1 MADSAIFI
9 GWGEPI
15 RGREQVSATVFGEA
29 VELWTRLEA
38 EGVLESW
45 EAYFLEP
52 HGGDLN
58 GFFLL
63 KGDRAGLGTLRTR
76 QEFDRIVTRGS
87 MVVSNFGVVGA
98 ATGARIEQ
106 EMGRYLE
113 AAGELGS
120 G

>member
-29 VELWTRLEA
+29 IELWGRFQA
-38 EGVLESW
+38 DGAIESW

-63 KGDRAGLGTLRTR
+63 KGDREQLAELRVR
-76 QEFDRIVTRGS
+76 EDMDRIVTRGS

-98 ATGARIEQ
+98 ATGARIE
-106 EMGRYLE
+106 EGMAIYLE
-113 AAGELGS
+113 AAGELA
-120 G
+120 

>member
-9 GWGEPI
+9 GWGEPV

-29 VELWTRLEA
+29 VALWTSLEA
-38 EGVLESW
+38 EGAIEGW

-52 HGGDLN
+52 HGGDLD

-63 KGDRAGLGTLRTR
+63 KGDRARLAEVRMR
-76 QEFDRIVTRGS
+76 EEIDRIVLRGS
-87 MVVSNFGVVGA
+87 TVVTSFGVVGA
-98 ATGARIEQ
+98 ATGPRIEQ

-113 AAGELGS
+113 AAGELG
-120 G
+120 